1 MSKSLSSMHQRAATW
16 LRQGVSPRRL
26 ALTLALGFAIGCI
39 PVVGIP
45 TALCALLALALRLN
59 LPVIQAANYVAWP
72 LQLVLIVPFT
82 RLGGWLLASGP
93 SQATKA
99 SAVLRLSPWNLI
111 SQMSLLAGHAMVAWL
126 VIAIP
131 AVVLMTFTLTVL
143 LRRVRSLAASE
154 AGD

>member
-1 MSKSLSSMHQRAATW
+1 MSKSMASVKRKAIEW

-45 TALCALLALALRLN
+45 TVLCMMLALALRLN
-59 LPVIQAANYVAWP
+59 MPVIQAANYVAWP
-72 LQLVLIVPFT
+72 LQLALIAPLT

-93 SQATKA
+93 SQTTTAG
-99 SAVLRLSPWNLI
+99 AVLRLSPWNLL
-111 SQMSLLAGHAMVAWL
+111 SQLSLLAGHAMLAWL
-126 VIAIP
+126 VIAVP

-143 LRRVRSLAASE
+143 LRRVPRLAMTKT
-154 AGD
+154 GD

>member
-1 MSKSLSSMHQRAATW
+1 
-16 LRQGVSPRRL
+16 
-26 ALTLALGFAIGCI
+26 
-39 PVVGIP
+39 VGIP

-72 LQLVLIVPFT
+72 LQLLLIVPFT

-93 SQATKA
+93 SHATKA

-111 SQMSLLAGHAMVAWL
+111 SQLSSLAGHAMLAWL

>member
-1 MSKSLSSMHQRAATW
+1 MSESIKRKAVEW

-26 ALTLALGFAIGCI
+26 ALTLSLGFAIGCI

-45 TALCALLALALRLN
+45 TALCVLLALALRLN
-59 LPVIQAANYVAWP
+59 LLIIQAANYVVWP
-72 LQLVLIVPFT
+72 LQMVLIVPLT

-93 SQATKA
+93 SKATKA
-99 SAVLRLSPWNLI
+99 SAVLHISPFDLF
-111 SQMSLLAGHAMVAWL
+111 SQLSLLAGHAMVAWL
-126 VIAIP
+126 VIAVP

-143 LRRVRSLAASE
+143 LRRVPALAATE

>member
-1 MSKSLSSMHQRAATW
+1 
-16 LRQGVSPRRL
+16 
-26 ALTLALGFAIGCI
+26 
-39 PVVGIP
+39 
-45 TALCALLALALRLN
+45 
-59 LPVIQAANYVAWP
+59 
-72 LQLVLIVPFT
+72 
-82 RLGGWLLASGP
+82 
-93 SQATKA
+93 
-99 SAVLRLSPWNLI
+99 VLRLSPWNLI